1 MYICDAAVQQQCILY
16 GASVHVNVAWKHKF
30 SVQYVVM
37 YGMQDNLEYSPEHHI
52 VVGVGHTFVLD
63 DIRIQWHSDS
73 VVFVLPSHIYLA

>member
-1 MYICDAAVQQQCILY
+1 
-16 GASVHVNVAWKHKF
+16 
-30 SVQYVVM
+30 M

-52 VVGVGHTFVLD
+52 VVGVGHTFALD